1 MRLNNISVQ
10 SKLIILISYS
20 CNHLCC
26 YSTKTSE
33 NQNLKDT
40 LMKKSLLVFLTIIIT
55 QLTGCIIFHSV
66 SYDININ
73 DDGTGTALVTIEDIN
88 TDATTK
94 ESIDEDVKSILEYG
108 LKSQDFV
115 EDQKSDGKKIT
126 SRNVM
131 VEREKLNAIIR
142 YEFDDISKVEGMQ
155 FDDPYYYLTIPAEDS
170 IISTNGQVTKTAE
183 YQRIIWD
190 KSIKILKFKMYSDD
204 TSSKGL
210 KSLAPYYLKE
220 N

>member
-1 MRLNNISVQ
+1 
-10 SKLIILISYS
+10 
-20 CNHLCC
+20 
-26 YSTKTSE
+26 
-33 NQNLKDT
+33 
-40 LMKKSLLVFLTIIIT
+40 MKKSLLVFFMIIIT

-73 DDGTGTALVTIEDIN
+73 DDGTGTALITIEDIN

-94 ESIDEDVKSILEYG
+94 ESIEEDVKSILEYG

-190 KSIKILKFKMYSDD
+190 KSIKTLKFKMYSDD
-204 TSSKGL
+204 TSSKD
-210 KSLAPYYLKE
+210 
-220 N
+220 